1 MSKTNRKMV
10 KIILIAWLAYLFSYL
25 GRSDYGACLLEI
37 INETGISRSLAGS
50 VSSSFAI
57 CNAIGQLISV
67 IIINKYHPIK
77 VIGFELIAVALI
89 NFFLP
94 ITDSFLIMALLWGI
108 NGFLQS
114 TLLCGLT
121 KIFIC
126 TLKEPH
132 LSGGTVLLNTVGA
145 VGGMFNYVL
154 SWFIIR
160 FFDWKVVFITV
171 SGLLAILALV
181 WCIIMPK
188 LAGEKHDAEISKK
201 QQSDKKRKVR
211 CSVLLGSNAAVFV
224 IIAGMF
230 VGLLRESVSLWIPT
244 YMNDIHKLTR
254 EMSVIITAFVP
265 CLQVCG
271 ALFGGYIGRKS
282 KDLLLLSAAAFFI
295 SGICLVIIK
304 TIGSISIVITLGMFI
319 INAISMTA
327 ALTFLH
333 SLYPIRYF
341 SKENVVFIIGI
352 TNFFTHFGD
361 FISSFGVGWLSQN
374 KGWTMTFVVLA
385 IMAFSAS
392 VICVAGSKI
401 NNRKGQRDGEI
412 RA

>member
-1 MSKTNRKMV
+1 
-10 KIILIAWLAYLFSYL
+10 
-25 GRSDYGACLLEI
+25 
-37 INETGISRSLAGS
+37 
-50 VSSSFAI
+50 
-57 CNAIGQLISV
+57 
-67 IIINKYHPIK
+67 
-77 VIGFELIAVALI
+77 
-89 NFFLP
+89 
-94 ITDSFLIMALLWGI
+94 
-108 NGFLQS
+108 
-114 TLLCGLT
+114 
-121 KIFIC
+121 
-126 TLKEPH
+126 
-132 LSGGTVLLNTVGA
+132 
-145 VGGMFNYVL
+145 
-154 SWFIIR
+154 
-160 FFDWKVVFITV
+160 
-171 SGLLAILALV
+171 
-181 WCIIMPK
+181 
-188 LAGEKHDAEISKK
+188 
-201 QQSDKKRKVR
+201 
-211 CSVLLGSNAAVFV
+211 
-224 IIAGMF
+224 

-254 EMSVIITAFVP
+254 EMSVIITAFVQ

-271 ALFGGYIGRKS
+271 ALSGGYIGRKS